1 MAKALY
7 PGTFDPITYGHLD
20 VIKRAIGIFDQ
31 VIVSVALS
39 ARKRPLF
46 SVNERVDMIE
56 QTTKKWDQVSV
67 DSFDTLLVDY
77 AKERG
82 VDIII
87 RGLRVVT
94 EFEYEFQMALINRN
108 LYPQFESIF
117 LMPSAEYTYLS
128 SMVVREVAEF
138 GGDVSNFVPPYIES
152 KLKEKFSTDP
162 MSAMSDPT

>member
-56 QTTKKWDQVSV
+56 QTTQKWDQVSV
-67 DSFDTLLVDY
+67 DIFDTLLVDY
-77 AKERG
+77 AKEKG
-82 VDIII
+82 VEIII

-94 EFEYEFQMALINRN
+94 EFEYEFQMALINRK
-108 LYPQFESIF
+108 LYPKFESIF

-152 KLKEKFSTDP
+152 KLKEKFGTDP
-162 MSAMSDPT
+162 MSDPT